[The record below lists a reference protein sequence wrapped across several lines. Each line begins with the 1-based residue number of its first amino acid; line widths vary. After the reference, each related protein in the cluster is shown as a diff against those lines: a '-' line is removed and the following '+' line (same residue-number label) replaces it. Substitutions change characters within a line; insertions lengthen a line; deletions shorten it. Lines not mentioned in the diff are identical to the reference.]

1 MGKSRLEWKVGLFV
15 FIGLVLLA
23 ILLLEFSK
31 GFTFFQPTYTIR
43 LRSTN
48 VGGLKPRAGV
58 LMSGVQIGT
67 VSEIRLAPDGKTV
80 TIYLKIFSQYEI
92 RRDAT
97 FVIAQSGFLGDVYVG
112 IEPTE
117 NKAPAFQN
125 GDLAEAQPPFDLQQ
139 FTRTAAGFISRI
151 DETVKNLNDALA
163 EVTRVVLNPQTLT
176 NLAVTAA
183 NLRSASDR
191 ALQTLDKVNAV
202 VDTNA
207 PGLSVSV
214 TNLAAFSEKMSR
226 LGDGLNE
233 LVSTNSPEVRL
244 ALKNLE
250 SSTEKLN
257 SLLDDVQSGKGLAGE
272 LLKNPEL
279 AGSVTQIVH
288 NLSITSSNLNRLGLW
303 GVLWKHKPAR
313 TNAPTEAH
321 PLLSPKNAKE

>member
-15 FIGLVLLA
+15 LIGLVLLA
-23 ILLLEFSK
+23 ALLVAFSK
-31 GFTFFQPTYTIR
+31 GLTFFQPTYTIR
-43 LRSTN
+43 LRASN

-58 LMSGVQIGT
+58 LMAGVQIGT
-67 VSEIRLAPDGKTV
+67 VSDIRLAPDGKTV
-80 TIYLKIFSQYEI
+80 TIYLRIFSRHEI

-97 FVIAQSGFLGDVYVG
+97 FLIEQSGFLGDVYVG

-117 NKAPAFQN
+117 NKAPPFQN

-139 FTRTAAGFISRI
+139 FTRNAAGFIARI

-163 EVTRVVLNPQTLT
+163 TVTRVVLNPQTLT

-191 ALQTLDKVNAV
+191 VLLTLDKVNAV
-202 VDTNA
+202 VDANA
-207 PGLSVSV
+207 PALSVSSS
-214 TNLAAFSEKMSR
+214 NLAGFSEKMSR

-233 LVSTNSPEVRL
+233 LVATNSPEVRL

-257 SLLDDVQSGKGLAGE
+257 SLLNDVQSGKGLAGE
-272 LLKNPEL
+272 LLKSPEL

-303 GVLWKHKPAR
+303 GILWKHKPSA
-313 TNAPTEAH
+313 TNAPAEAH
-321 PLLSPKNAKE
+321 PLLSPKNSE